1 MNFEAARELRFELGE
16 VRLNLLRPRSH
27 VLPVG
32 EPFVDEHANIGIA
45 IEMAIAPDGLMGQW
59 LWWAARDSNSRPSR
73 CKRDEEIENVVISM
87 HPTPSVLILFRG
99 FCYETVTKLLRASQ
113 SQEACHNWW

>member
-73 CKRDEEIENVVISM
+73 CKREEETRNLVISL
-87 HPTPSVLILFRG
+87 HSTPSVLILFRG
-99 FCYETVTKLLRASQ
+99 FCYVSTTKLLQSGTTAAAARPRA
-113 SQEACHNWW
+113 